1 MLVRKSRAALTAGA
15 CLAALCWQGAAVAQD
30 VAQDQPAAPDE
41 DIVVTGIRAA
51 LTSAEGRKRDA
62 DVVIDGITADDIGL
76 LPDVS
81 ISESL
86 TRISGVTA
94 NDTARGS
101 DQVAIR
107 GLGPDLASTE
117 YNGRILPTADGVNR
131 RVGLGGLPS
140 EGLRAAFVQK
150 TPDASTIEG
159 GVAGILS
166 LESIR
171 PLESRRKGLTI
182 VARGLYEDLSDSF
195 SETSEQ
201 QPFGLRGEVTYVSD
215 FSDDFGIAL
224 TYAGIKDNN
233 SQAGVQFDSWRLVNG
248 NPAQNDFDGNAVADA
263 FPLNAGMI
271 GQFFNTERHSVLGMA
286 QWRASPSLTIS
297 VDGLF
302 SEETNNNHTR
312 RFFALDL
319 WNRPVLGAPSL
330 ITVENDTV
338 TQFEGTA
345 ALYRGV
351 INDNVIK
358 DHTYGAGLNF
368 DIDDGGPLT
377 AVFDVSYF
385 EAGRDRFT
393 PAVNFDIDAT
403 APAGQ
408 RRNFSYDV
416 TDRGNVTFGFDPV
429 TADDFAIQLVNTT
442 KQDASDKI
450 TAARGDFA
458 YEVDGAFWRSL
469 EFGGRYDHRRHTQR
483 VINNQYNFANLNAR
497 PDLDSSFLETDGFP
511 FASKAG
517 LFGGSSATAFPYY
530 DFDALFLLGTGLS
543 EVAPDPAVPLR
554 DTPDTDIEEDAF
566 ALYYQ
571 ANFDNDVLS
580 GNVGLRWV
588 QTDTKSRGFS
598 TTPDGA
604 FVRSFSGSYDFLLPS
619 LNLKYRVTPD
629 LYVRFAAART
639 ISKPLFEDL
648 NVGGNIDFDPNTNQY
663 IVNSGNPE
671 LVPFTSD
678 GIDAGVE
685 WYPDRGT
692 SIAVA
697 GYYKWVSNFITS
709 NTRFGTITLADGTVV
724 PAQITETSND
734 PANRYFRGVEVQ
746 FRKDFDFLPGL
757 LSNLGV
763 QANYNYNETDARET
777 FPSLAGP
784 AAIATTVEVMP
795 INLSKHV
802 VNAILY
808 YDSAPFNFRLAYR
821 YYSSY
826 SRRFARGYQYQPD
839 GQLDFNFGVK
849 LMENV
854 RLIGTV
860 TNVLG
865 TSQYRLTEDSRNAA
879 NNKILQFYGTR
890 GRDFALGLRVQF

>member
-1 MLVRKSRAALTAGA
+1 MIVRNSRAALAAGT
-15 CLAALCWQGAAVAQD
+15 CLAALCWQGTAVAQ
-30 VAQDQPAAPDE
+30 VTGPETAASAE
-41 DIVVTGIRAA
+41 KEIVVTGIRAA

-159 GVAGILS
+159 GVSGILS

-171 PLESRRKGLTI
+171 PLESRRKGLTV
-182 VARGLYEDLSDSF
+182 VARGLYEELSDSF
-195 SETSEQ
+195 SKASEQ
-201 QPFGLRGEVTYVSD
+201 RPFGLRGEVTYVSD

-224 TYAGIKDNN
+224 TYAGIKDYS
-233 SQAGVQFDSWRLVNG
+233 SQAGVQFDSWRLVG
-248 NPAQNDFDGNAVADA
+248 GTPAQSDFDGNGIADA
-263 FPLNAGMI
+263 FPLNAGMA
-271 GQFFNTERHSVLGMA
+271 GQFFNTTRHSVLGMA
-286 QWRASPSLTIS
+286 QWRASSALTIS
-297 VDGLF
+297 LDGIF
-302 SEETNNNHTR
+302 SEETDHNHTR

-319 WNRPVLGAPSL
+319 WNRPALGAPKST
-330 ITVENDTV
+330 TVENDTV

-345 ALYRGV
+345 SLYRGV

-368 DIDDGGPLT
+368 DVDDGGPLT
-377 AVFDVSYF
+377 AAFDVSYF
-385 EAGRDRFT
+385 VAGRDRFT

-403 APAGQ
+403 TAVGQ
-408 RRNFSYDV
+408 RRNFSYDL
-416 TDRGNVTFGFDPV
+416 THRGNVRFGFDPV
-429 TADDFAIQLVNTT
+429 NAEDFAIQMVNTT

-450 TAARGDFA
+450 AAARGDLV
-458 YEVDGAFWRSL
+458 YKVDDGFWRSV

-483 VINNQYNFANLNAR
+483 VVNAQYGFANLGAR
-497 PDLDSSFLETDGFP
+497 PDLDSSFLETKAFP
-511 FASKAG
+511 FAGKAN
-517 LFGGSSATAFPYY
+517 LFGGPSATAFPYY
-530 DFDALFLLGTGLS
+530 DFDALFRLGTGLS
-543 EVAPDPAVPLR
+543 KVAPDPAVPLR
-554 DTPDTDIEEDAF
+554 DTPDTDIGEDTF

-588 QTDTKSRGFS
+588 QTDSKSRGFA
-598 TTPDGA
+598 TTPGGS
-604 FVRSFSGSYDFLLPS
+604 FVRSFSNSYNFLLPS
-619 LNLKYRVTPD
+619 LNLKYQVAPE
-629 LYVRFAAART
+629 LYLRAAAART

-648 NVGGNIDFDPNTNQY
+648 SVGGNIDFDPNTNLY
-663 IVNSGNPE
+663 IVNSGNPK
-671 LVPFTSD
+671 LSPFTSD
-678 GIDAGVE
+678 GIDVGIE
-685 WYPDRGT
+685 WYPDRST
-692 SIAVA
+692 SIAVT

-709 NTRFGTITLADGTVV
+709 STRFGTIPLADGTLA
-724 PAQITETSND
+724 PAQITETRND
-734 PANRYFRGVEVQ
+734 PASRYFRGVEVQ
-746 FRKDFDFLPGL
+746 FRKDFNFLPGL

-784 AAIATTVEVMP
+784 PAIATTVEVMP

-808 YDSAPFNFRLAYR
+808 YDSGPLNFRLAYR

-826 SRRFARGYQYQPD
+826 SRRFARGYQYQPG
-839 GQLDFNFGVK
+839 GQLDFNFGLK
-849 LMENV
+849 LTENI

-879 NNKILQFYGTR
+879 NDKILQFYGTR
-890 GRDFALGLRVQF
+890 GRDFALGARFQF